1 MFKLNIIILISCLSI
16 AGCGYKPLYGVDSNG
31 RKASSKLA
39 EISVDA
45 QTNRQDQLI
54 RNEILSSIGANNNSP
69 QYSLSFS
76 SNANDADSVQAFNA
90 DTLRKSYQ
98 LNVKFDLIRKNNGK
112 SVLKGTTFAH
122 VSYDK
127 TAAPFSDYQAKI
139 SAQERAA
146 KQVGNDIRTRL
157 AAYFASH

>member
-1 MFKLNIIILISCLSI
+1 MFKTNTIVIFCCLITAS
-16 AGCGYKPLYGVDSNG
+16 CGYKPLYGVDSTG
-31 RKASSKLA
+31 RGISTKLSS
-39 EISVDA
+39 ISVDA
-45 QTNRQDQLI
+45 QSNRQNQLI
-54 RNEILSSIGANNNSP
+54 RNEILSSIGANNSSP
-69 QYSLSFS
+69 AYSLSFT
-76 SNANDADSVQAFNA
+76 SNANDSDTVQAFNA

-98 LNVKFDLIRKNNGK
+98 LNVKFDLVRKSNGK
-112 SVLKGTTFAH
+112 SVLKGTTFAN

>member
-1 MFKLNIIILISCLSI
+1 MFKLNVIVLISCFGLT
-16 AGCGYKPLYGVDSNG
+16 ACGYKPLYGVDSSG
-31 RKASSKLA
+31 RNISSKLNA
-39 EISVDA
+39 ISVDP
-45 QTNRQDQLI
+45 QSNRQDQLI
-54 RNEILSSIGANNNSP
+54 RNEILSSIGSNSNSP
-69 QYSLSFS
+69 IYSLSFK
-76 SNANDADSVQAFNA
+76 SNANDADTVQAFNA

-98 LNVKFDLIRKNNGK
+98 LNVKFDLVRKANGK

-146 KQVGNDIRTRL
+146 KQVGSDIRTRL
-157 AAYFASH
+157 AAYFASR